1 MGGKKI
7 GVRSDVFFTFYSLLP
22 YSQENLTFC
31 MSLNKK
37 GLRGHEKKIIFFSF
51 P

>member
-1 MGGKKI
+1 MGDREI

-22 YSQENLTFC
+22 IFRRN
-31 MSLNKK
+31 
-37 GLRGHEKKIIFFSF
+37 GHEPRLTKGNENGRRTT